1 VILTVPSAEKGRHGR
16 PFFLT
21 DDKMMRFVCVF
32 SFLFVVSVHAV
43 TAAEPRVYRCD
54 NAVYTNQPDASQRCV
69 PLTVGNVTVIEG
81 TRVNSAAQ
89 TPTSTTGANAVNAS
103 ATSSAKVD
111 TQEQK
116 QRDAQAVAVLQAEL
130 QKAQSRHADLLKEW
144 NQGEPDRHAIEIKQP
159 AKYQERVAQLRMAL
173 QRSEADVMGLQRELN
188 RFNNATLGGKP

>member
-1 VILTVPSAEKGRHGR
+1 
-16 PFFLT
+16 
-21 DDKMMRFVCVF
+21 MMRFVCVF
-32 SFLFVVSVHAV
+32 SLLFVVSVHAV

-69 PLTVGNVTVIEG
+69 PLTGGNVTVIEG
-81 TRVNSAAQ
+81 TRVNGAAQ
-89 TPTSTTGANAVNAS
+89 TPTSTTGANGSNAVNAS

-159 AKYQERVAQLRMAL
+159 GKYQERVAQLRMAL

-188 RFNNATLGGKP
+188 RFNNAAAGAKP

>member
-1 VILTVPSAEKGRHGR
+1 VPSAEKGRHGR

-32 SFLFVVSVHAV
+32 SLLLVVSAQAV

-54 NAVYTNQPDASQRCV
+54 NSVYTNQPYASQRCV
-69 PLTVGNVTVIEG
+69 PLTGGNVTVIEG
-81 TRVNSAAQ
+81 TRVNGAAQ
-89 TPTSTTGANAVNAS
+89 TPTSTTGANGSNAVNAS
-103 ATSSAKVD
+103 ASGSAKVD

-188 RFNNATLGGKP
+188 RFNNATAGVKP

>member
-1 VILTVPSAEKGRHGR
+1 
-16 PFFLT
+16 
-21 DDKMMRFVCVF
+21 MMRFVCVF
-32 SFLFVVSVHAV
+32 SLLFVVSAQAV
-43 TAAEPRVYRCD
+43 MAAEPRVYRCD

-69 PLTVGNVTVIEG
+69 PLTGGNVTVIEG

-89 TPTSTTGANAVNAS
+89 TPTSTAGANAVNAS

-188 RFNNATLGGKP
+188 RFNNAAAGVKP

>member
-1 VILTVPSAEKGRHGR
+1 MAVL
-16 PFFLT
+16 FLS

-32 SFLFVVSVHAV
+32 SLLFVVSVQAV

-54 NAVYTNQPDASQRCV
+54 NAVYTNQPNASQRCV
-69 PLTVGNVTVIEG
+69 PLTGGNVTVIEG

-89 TPTSTTGANAVNAS
+89 TPTATTAANGANAS
-103 ATSSAKVD
+103 ATGSAKVD

-188 RFNNATLGGKP
+188 RFNNAAVGGKP

>member
-1 VILTVPSAEKGRHGR
+1 MAVL
-16 PFFLT
+16 FFLT

-32 SFLFVVSVHAV
+32 SLLFVVSAQAV
-43 TAAEPRVYRCD
+43 MAAEPRVYRCD

-69 PLTVGNVTVIEG
+69 PLTGGNVTVIEG
-81 TRVNSAAQ
+81 TRVNGAAQ
-89 TPTSTTGANAVNAS
+89 TPTSTTGTNGVNAS

-130 QKAQSRHADLLKEW
+130 QKAQTRHADLLKEW
-144 NQGEPDRHAIEIKQP
+144 NHGEPDRHAIDIKQP

-188 RFNNATLGGKP
+188 RFNNAASGGKP

>member
-32 SFLFVVSVHAV
+32 SLLFVVSVHAV

-69 PLTVGNVTVIEG
+69 PLTGGNVTVIEG
-81 TRVNSAAQ
+81 TRVNSVAQ

-103 ATSSAKVD
+103 TTGSAKVD

-130 QKAQSRHADLLKEW
+130 QKAQNRHADLLKEW

-188 RFNNATLGGKP
+188 RFNNAAAGVKP

>member
-1 VILTVPSAEKGRHGR
+1 
-16 PFFLT
+16 
-21 DDKMMRFVCVF
+21 MMRFVCVF
-32 SFLFVVSVHAV
+32 SLLLVVSAQAV

-54 NAVYTNQPDASQRCV
+54 NSVYTNQPDASQRCV
-69 PLTVGNVTVIEG
+69 PLTGGNVTVIEG
-81 TRVNSAAQ
+81 TRVNGAAQ
-89 TPTSTTGANAVNAS
+89 TPTSTTGTNGVNAS

-188 RFNNATLGGKP
+188 RFNNAVSGVKP

>member
-1 VILTVPSAEKGRHGR
+1 
-16 PFFLT
+16 
-21 DDKMMRFVCVF
+21 MMRFVCVF
-32 SFLFVVSVHAV
+32 SLLFVVSVNAV

-54 NAVYTNQPDASQRCV
+54 NSVYTNQPDASQRCV
-69 PLTVGNVTVIEG
+69 PLTGGNVTVIEG
-81 TRVNSAAQ
+81 TRVNGAAQ
-89 TPTSTTGANAVNAS
+89 TPTSTAGSNAVNAS

-188 RFNNATLGGKP
+188 RFNNVAAGAKP

>member
-1 VILTVPSAEKGRHGR
+1 
-16 PFFLT
+16 
-21 DDKMMRFVCVF
+21 MMRFVCVF
-32 SFLFVVSVHAV
+32 SWLFVVCVHAV

-54 NAVYTNQPDASQRCV
+54 NAVYTNQPEASQRCV
-69 PLTVGNVTVIEG
+69 PLTGGNVTVIEG
-81 TRVNSAAQ
+81 TRVNGAAQ
-89 TPTSTTGANAVNAS
+89 TPTSTTGANGVNAS

-144 NQGEPDRHAIEIKQP
+144 NQGEPDRHAIDIKQP
-159 AKYQERVAQLRMAL
+159 TQYQERVAQLRMAL

-188 RFNNATLGGKP
+188 RLNNAPAGVKP

>member
-1 VILTVPSAEKGRHGR
+1 MAVL
-16 PFFLT
+16 FFLT
-21 DDKMMRFVCVF
+21 GDKMMRFVCVF
-32 SFLFVVSVHAV
+32 SLLFVVSVHAV

-54 NAVYTNQPDASQRCV
+54 KAVYTNQPDASQRCV
-69 PLTVGNVTVIEG
+69 PLTGGNVTVIEG

-89 TPTSTTGANAVNAS
+89 TATFTTSANAVNAS

-144 NQGEPDRHAIEIKQP
+144 NQGEPDRHAIDIKQP
-159 AKYQERVAQLRMAL
+159 AKYQERVAQLRLAL

-188 RFNNATLGGKP
+188 RFNNAAAGVKP

>member
-1 VILTVPSAEKGRHGR
+1 VILTVPSAETGRHGR

-32 SFLFVVSVHAV
+32 SLLFVVSAQAV
-43 TAAEPRVYRCD
+43 MAAEPRVYRCD

-69 PLTVGNVTVIEG
+69 PLTGGNVTVIEG

-89 TPTSTTGANAVNAS
+89 TPTSTAGANAVNAS

-188 RFNNATLGGKP
+188 RFNNAAAGGKP

>member
-21 DDKMMRFVCVF
+21 DDKMMRFVCVV
-32 SFLFVVSVHAV
+32 SWLFVVCVHAV

-54 NAVYTNQPDASQRCV
+54 NAVYTNQPEASQRCV
-69 PLTVGNVTVIEG
+69 PLTGGNVTVIEG

-89 TPTSTTGANAVNAS
+89 TPISKTGANAVNAS
-103 ATSSAKVD
+103 ATSSTKVD

-116 QRDAQAVAVLQAEL
+116 QRDAQALTVLQAEL

-144 NQGEPDRHAIEIKQP
+144 NQGEPDRHAIDIKQP
-159 AKYQERVAQLRMAL
+159 TKYQERVAQLRMAL

-188 RFNNATLGGKP
+188 RLNNAPAGVKP

>member
-32 SFLFVVSVHAV
+32 SLLWFVSVHAV

-69 PLTVGNVTVIEG
+69 PLTGGNVTVIEG
-81 TRVNSAAQ
+81 TRVNGAAQ

-188 RFNNATLGGKP
+188 RFNNAASGVKP

>member
-1 VILTVPSAEKGRHGR
+1 VQKKDGMAVL
-16 PFFLT
+16 FFLT

-32 SFLFVVSVHAV
+32 SLLWVVSVHAV

-54 NAVYTNQPDASQRCV
+54 NSVYTNQPDASQRCV
-69 PLTVGNVTVIEG
+69 PLTGGNVTVIEG
-81 TRVNSAAQ
+81 TRVNGAAQ
-89 TPTSTTGANAVNAS
+89 TPTSTTGTNGVNAS

-144 NQGEPDRHAIEIKQP
+144 NHGEPDRHAIDIKQP

-188 RFNNATLGGKP
+188 RFNNAASGVKP